1 MHMCERPWNDNF
13 QFSYSYW
20 FSWLVTILDQYPV
33 FFLYL
38 KNTIEWH
45 THPHPQKPLSTLK
58 NMCKH
63 IQNALLGMGDNVK
76 NRVSVTQQFKR
87 WKQYYFLVYIH
98 SRTET
103 KS

>member
-1 MHMCERPWNDNF
+1 
-13 QFSYSYW
+13 
-20 FSWLVTILDQYPV
+20 
-33 FFLYL
+33 
-38 KNTIEWH
+38 
-45 THPHPQKPLSTLK
+45 
-58 NMCKH
+58 MCKH

-98 SRTET
+98 SGTET